1 MGGGPQVQG
10 SHERV
15 LEKERSEEDPLLPLT
30 GILGSRGRQKDRKR
44 GTKKERS
51 KEGKKGEVKKEER
64 DQECSGNALLE
75 TKSWEEWSALTP
87 GQVP

>member
-44 GTKKERS
+44 
-51 KEGKKGEVKKEER
+51 
-64 DQECSGNALLE
+64 L
-75 TKSWEEWSALTP
+75 
-87 GQVP
+87 